1 MKLILTR
8 EEMLARR
15 RLAGGFEPLRTDC
28 TVEETAGTDINA
40 MLELQLRC
48 RYLELLD
55 TADPALLAPEDVAAD
70 TAVTPYI
77 DGGSMLTPPAAC
89 RRVLAVWLEGWERE
103 AGVIPAAELKRA
115 VRLQRNPFTSS
126 TAHAPMAVALP
137 DGQVAAWPASGKCRR
152 VMAICDAGPDIYKID
167 ERALGLLCESK
178 YNPTL

>member
-40 MLELQLRC
+40 MLELQLSC

-70 TAVTPYI
+70 TAVTPYTH
-77 DGGSMLTPPAAC
+77 GG
-89 RRVLAVWLEGWERE
+89 
-103 AGVIPAAELKRA
+103 
-115 VRLQRNPFTSS
+115 
-126 TAHAPMAVALP
+126 
-137 DGQVAAWPASGKCRR
+137 
-152 VMAICDAGPDIYKID
+152 
-167 ERALGLLCESK
+167 
-178 YNPTL
+178 